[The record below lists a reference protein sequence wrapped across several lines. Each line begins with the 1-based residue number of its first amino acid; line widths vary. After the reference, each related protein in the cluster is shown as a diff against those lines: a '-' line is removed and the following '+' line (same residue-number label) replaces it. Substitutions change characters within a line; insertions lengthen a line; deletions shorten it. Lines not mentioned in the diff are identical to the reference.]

1 MRCACL
7 APGGGLPPLGRLR
20 AVSATAV
27 LAARSSLGAV
37 PAGCREATAPCMR
50 CGADCLTVARGHGL
64 HVLEERCS
72 ASGPSCF
79 QRPAAHATCRAMKGV
94 ACSAVRSLR
103 GPCLAMRG
111 SACQCPYCS
120 AKIACLRKLH
130 AARELQGDG
139 YPASLRTLRRCAM
152 RLRGPGKIL
161 R

>member
-1 MRCACL
+1 MCL
-7 APGGGLPPLGRLR
+7 LGTRGGGLPPLGRLR

-27 LAARSSLGAV
+27 LAARSSLGW
-37 PAGCREATAPCMR
+37 EATAPCMR

-94 ACSAVRSLR
+94 ACCAVRSLR

-139 YPASLRTLRRCAM
+139 YPASLRMLRRCAM